1 MAAVSLFRNT
11 TMADVTSCE
20 NVLLHY
26 GERESRRY
34 LFLFRKRSLPFAN
47 GSDRLRK
54 GQLRRRFSTNRP
66 LALRRLVT
74 NASFKQ

>member
-1 MAAVSLFRNT
+1 MAAVSLFRKI

-34 LFLFRKRSLPFAN
+34 LFLFRKRSLP
-47 GSDRLRK
+47 GSFTK
-54 GQLRRRFSTNRP
+54 GAT
-66 LALRRLVT
+66 
-74 NASFKQ
+74 ASSVLDK